1 MKRKLATLAIT
12 TGIMLSLVGC
22 GTQSDKVSYNLSQEA
37 DNFNV
42 VRQVV

>member
-1 MKRKLATLAIT
+1 MKKKLVTLAIT
-12 TGIMLSLVGC
+12 TGLLFSLVGC